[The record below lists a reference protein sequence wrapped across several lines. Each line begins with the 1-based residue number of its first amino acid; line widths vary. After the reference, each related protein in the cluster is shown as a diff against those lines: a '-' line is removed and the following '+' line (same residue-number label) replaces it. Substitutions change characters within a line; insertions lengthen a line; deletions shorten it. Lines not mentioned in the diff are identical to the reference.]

1 MSRRSL
7 FEDLSEARAGA
18 IRDDAG
24 WAVWLGSAAELAPS
38 INAADDPQLANLIGG
53 STESTR
59 PGHFQIRLCPGET
72 SPSPALRLLGLAVH
86 FVNQG
91 VKGRHL

>member
-24 WAVWLGSAAELAPS
+24 RAVWLGSAAELAPS

-59 PGHFQIRLCPGET
+59 LVISKSASALGRPAR
-72 SPSPALRLLGLAVH
+72 ALRSDCSASRSISSIRGSRAAI
-86 FVNQG
+86 
-91 VKGRHL
+91 

>member
-1 MSRRSL
+1 MAWVSGR
-7 FEDLSEARAGA
+7 ARAKHQRGG
-18 IRDDAG
+18 RP
-24 WAVWLGSAAELAPS
+24 AAR
-38 INAADDPQLANLIGG
+38 
-53 STESTR
+53 ESDWR
-59 PGHFQIRLCPGET
+59 LDGKHAPGHFQIRLCPGET